1 MDTMQQK
8 VQCQEYR
15 LVRQVIVD
23 VEQESVEGIFQDG
36 PHDVA
41 EEEAE
46 HGLDIGIDW
55 ERKEG
60 GQRQSGI
67 DGEWRER
74 AGELKDGAKAEIDGY
89 GQPDGGDD
97 IP

>member
-1 MDTMQQK
+1 MDTMQQE

-23 VEQESVEGIFQDG
+23 VEQEPVESVLQNG
-36 PHDVA
+36 PHNVA
-41 EEEAE
+41 EEEAQ
-46 HGLDIGIDW
+46 HGFDIGIDW
-55 ERKEG
+55 ERQDG
-60 GQRQSGI
+60 GQRQSGV
-67 DGEWRER
+67 DGERRER
-74 AGELKDGAKAEIDGY
+74 ATELKDGAKAKVDGY

>member
-23 VEQESVEGIFQDG
+23 VEQESVESILQDS

-41 EEEAE
+41 EEEAQ
-46 HGLDIGIDW
+46 HGLDIGIDR
-55 ERKEG
+55 ERKDG
-60 GQRQSGI
+60 GQRQSGV

-74 AGELKDGAKAEIDGY
+74 PCELEDGAKAKVDGY
-89 GQPDGGDD
+89 GQPDGGND